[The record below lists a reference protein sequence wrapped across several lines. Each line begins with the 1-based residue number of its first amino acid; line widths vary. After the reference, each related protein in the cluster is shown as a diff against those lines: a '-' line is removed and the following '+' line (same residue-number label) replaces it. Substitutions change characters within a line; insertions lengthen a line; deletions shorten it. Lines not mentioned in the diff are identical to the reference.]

1 MTPSRPT
8 FGSLK
13 AKPPVRPVAAKPAA
27 RKAEKPVA
35 RPPGKLDRLPP
46 HSHENEQGVI
56 GCVLLAPEA
65 SLNHIASVL
74 SSPEEFYDLRHRA
87 IYETAS
93 EMLANREA
101 VDFLTLHQKLKDK
114 GLLESVGGLDY
125 LSRMEA
131 QVPSAA
137 NLGYYLEDV
146 QEKFLLRR
154 MIQVC
159 SEATSRAY
167 ECAGDVASALD
178 QFEREALSLRSRKRK
193 SATIRQHVQDAIQAL
208 EDRFNRKGAMLGLPT
223 GLADLDRYTD
233 GLCPAELIVPAAFP
247 GAGKTS
253 LSMNMVEHVI
263 LVNKLPAAVFSQEM
277 TARQLVTRALCS
289 TARVNLK
296 DIGSGALSEAD
307 FPKLISAAGKLSA
320 SALHIVEDCDNVGQ
334 IVAEARRLKQAHD
347 IRLIVVD
354 YLQLVTGGA
363 KGRDYNR
370 EQEISGV
377 AAALKRLAKEL
388 NLPVVAPS
396 QLTDDGKLRE
406 SRAIG
411 QHADLVLKMT
421 SKAGEDDDCS
431 QGEPVDVFIEKNR
444 NGPSHV
450 TVKLTFLKKW
460 TRFESAA
467 KVDDGDVPEAGEAA
481 PRYSE

>member
-1 MTPSRPT
+1 VTPPRPT

-13 AKPPVRPVAAKPAA
+13 AKPPASPAA
-27 RKAEKPVA
+27 PKPESRKAE
-35 RPPGKLDRLPP
+35 RPASRLDRLPP
-46 HSHENEQGVI
+46 HSQENEQGVI
-56 GCVLLAPEA
+56 GCVLLSPEA
-65 SLNHIASVL
+65 SLNHIASVI
-74 SSPEEFYDLRHRA
+74 STPEEFYDLRHRA
-87 IYETAS
+87 IYETAA

-114 GLLESVGGLDY
+114 GLLESVGGLEY

-159 SEATSRAY
+159 TDAVGRAY
-167 ECAGDVASALD
+167 ECAGDVAGALD

-193 SATIRQHVQDAIQAL
+193 SGTIRQHVHEAIQAL

-296 DIGSGALSEAD
+296 DIGSGNMAEAD
-307 FPKLISAAGKLSA
+307 YPKLVSAAGKLAA
-320 SALHIVEDCDNVGQ
+320 SDLHIVEDCDNIGQ

-377 AAALKRLAKEL
+377 ASALKRLAKEL
-388 NLPVVAPS
+388 NIPVVAPS

-421 SKAGEDDDCS
+421 SKATEGDDCS

-460 TRFESAA
+460 TRFETAA
-467 KVDDGDVPEAGEAA
+467 KVSDADVPEAEAA